1 MAEKLK
7 ILIAASEAAPFV
19 KTGGLGDVAGALP
32 RYLARAGADVRVVL
46 PRYYKIDRDK
56 LGLRRLPAK
65 LVVPMGVMGERWGTL
80 YEGRMP
86 GTEVPVC
93 FIDHEAYFGR
103 EGIYEENGVGYP
115 DNDHRFTFFS
125 RGALELCKL
134 IDFRPDV
141 VHVHDWQTA
150 IIPVLLNTVCRHDP
164 WIGQAASVLTLHN
177 MQHQGW
183 AFKGL
188 MDVLGIGWGHFNP
201 LELEMH
207 DQVNLLKGGLY
218 HSTQL
223 NTVSEG
229 YAREIQTPA
238 YGFGLEGVVRDCAWK
253 LRGILNGVDYEE
265 WSPEVDPFIAANYS
279 AEDLSGKAVC
289 KRELQRTFG
298 LPERD
303 DVPLIG
309 LVSRLVKQ
317 KGVDVLAEG
326 IEKLL
331 SLDLQFV
338 LVGNG
343 EPWSHFFFGDIAAK
357 YPEKFACFIGYD
369 NARAHQVEAG
379 ADFFLMPSRF
389 EPCGLNQMYSL
400 RYGTPPIVRATGGLD
415 DSVVN
420 FSPQSRTGTGF
431 KFTDLTAGALYD
443 TVGWALHTWYNDKDG
458 LAALIQNGMAQRFTW
473 ERSARRYLN
482 LFGEA
487 VRLRSI

>member
-1 MAEKLK
+1 MAEQPK

-19 KTGGLGDVAGALP
+19 KTGGLGDVVGALP
-32 RYLARAGADVRVVL
+32 RYLERAGAEVRVVL
-46 PRYYKIDRDK
+46 PRYASIDREA
-56 LGLRRLPAK
+56 LGLRRLPGE
-65 LVVPMGVMGERWGTL
+65 LTVPMGIMGEQRAIV
-80 YEGRMP
+80 YEGTMP
-86 GTEVPVC
+86 ETQIPIY
-93 FIDHEAYFGR
+93 FIDHAPYFGR
-103 EGIYEENGVGYP
+103 TGIYEEDGEGYP
-115 DNDHRFTFFS
+115 DNDLRFTFFS
-125 RGALELCKL
+125 RGALELCRM
-134 IDFRPDV
+134 IEFRPDV

-150 IIPVLLNTVCRHDP
+150 VIPVLLNTVCRHDP
-164 WIGQAASVLTLHN
+164 WVGQAASVLTLHN

-218 HSTQL
+218 HATQL

-238 YGFGLEGVVRDCAWK
+238 YGFGLEGVVHDCAWK

-265 WSPEVDPFIAANYS
+265 WNPEIDPHLAANYS
-279 AEDLSGKAVC
+279 ADDLSGKALC
-289 KRELQRTFG
+289 KSDLQRTFR

-317 KGVDVLAEG
+317 KGVDVLAEA
-326 IEKLL
+326 IHRILT
-331 SLDLQFV
+331 LDLQFV

-343 EPWSHFFFGDIAAK
+343 EPWSHFYFGDIAAA
-357 YPEKFACFIGYD
+357 YPEKFAAFIGYD
-369 NARAHQVEAG
+369 NTRAHQVEAG

-420 FSPQSRTGTGF
+420 FAPRSRTGTGF
-431 KFTDLTAGALYD
+431 KLTDLSADALFD
-443 TVGWALHTWYNDKDG
+443 TIGWATHTWYNDKEG

-473 ERSARRYLN
+473 ERSAQRYLN
-482 LFGEA
+482 LFREA
-487 VRLRSI
+487 MRLRSI